1 MYLSKQNFIK
11 RKLEILQK
19 SSANQKAQGFEDTI
33 GILVNADE
41 FSNYEFLRN
50 LGESILKDVPVEI
63 LAYSKTKSE
72 TSEENVILFSN
83 SDFKLTG
90 VVKSAKLSD
99 FVAKPFRF
107 LISYYQRE
115 NVFLHFLKASSK
127 GAFKIGVQ
135 QQASACFQDLTI
147 DCNLEQTEVFK
158 SEVLKYLKIVNR
170 ID

>member
-19 SSANQKAQGFEDTI
+19 SHSRKKTDIIEDSI

-50 LGESILKDVPVEI
+50 LGKSMLTDVSIDI
-63 LAYSKTKSE
+63 LAFSNSNTGMGG
-72 TSEENVILFSN
+72 ENINTFSN
-83 SDFKLTG
+83 SDFKLSG
-90 VVKSAKLSD
+90 AVRSAKLND
-99 FVAKPFRF
+99 FAAKPFRF

-115 NVFLHFLKASSK
+115 NVFLDFLKASSQA
-127 GAFKIGVQ
+127 AFKIGIQ
-135 QQASACFQDLTI
+135 QQTSDFFQDLTI
-147 DCNLEQTEVFK
+147 RTNPDQTEVFR